1 MTLHLHDST
10 NERLGRVLV
19 VDDEESIRRIAV
31 RSLTKAG
38 FEVVEAENGERA
50 IAALNAGDNP
60 LMVDAILCDIQ
71 MPKINGHEAIAYFR
85 AQYPGVPIVVLTGYG
100 NIASAVAA
108 VKSGAVDYLSKPADA
123 DAVEAALLQ
132 RGAAL
137 PPPPEMPMTADRV
150 RWEHIQRVY
159 EQCDHNVSETARR
172 LRMHRRTLQRILSKY
187 APRG

>member
-1 MTLHLHDST
+1 MTLHLHDSV

-85 AQYPGVPIVVLTGYG
+85 AQYPGVPIVVLTGYPEVDR
-100 NIASAVAA
+100 AVSLMRAG
-108 VKSGAVDYLSKPADA
+108 VMDYLVKPISRDDLVKVVAK
-123 DAVEAALLQ
+123 AVEGHDIFKDQFVA
-132 RGAAL
+132 
-137 PPPPEMPMTADRV
+137 
-150 RWEHIQRVY
+150 
-159 EQCDHNVSETARR
+159 
-172 LRMHRRTLQRILSKY
+172 
-187 APRG
+187 

>member
-31 RSLTKAG
+31 RSLTRAG

-85 AQYPGVPIVVLTGYG
+85 AQYPGVPIVVLTGYPEVDW
-100 NIASAVAA
+100 AVSLMRAG
-108 VKSGAVDYLSKPADA
+108 VMDYLVKPISKDDLVTVVAK
-123 DAVEAALLQ
+123 AVHSHE
-132 RGAAL
+132 
-137 PPPPEMPMTADRV
+137 
-150 RWEHIQRVY
+150 
-159 EQCDHNVSETARR
+159 
-172 LRMHRRTLQRILSKY
+172 ILKDQFVV
-187 APRG
+187 

>member
-1 MTLHLHDST
+1 MTLHLHDSV

-31 RSLTKAG
+31 RSLTRSG

-85 AQYPGVPIVVLTGYG
+85 AQYPGVPIVVLTGYPEVDR
-100 NIASAVAA
+100 AVGLMK
-108 VKSGAVDYLSKPADA
+108 VGVMDYLVKPISKDDLVTVVAK
-123 DAVEAALLQ
+123 AVQGHE
-132 RGAAL
+132 
-137 PPPPEMPMTADRV
+137 
-150 RWEHIQRVY
+150 
-159 EQCDHNVSETARR
+159 
-172 LRMHRRTLQRILSKY
+172 ILKDQFV
-187 APRG
+187 A